1 MSKVN
6 TRLDRAKDK
15 ISKFENKYEEI
26 ILSTAQGGKYLWNR
40 DWETELIFNKI
51 YKGKIELGKGHI

>member
-26 ILSTAQGGKYLWNR
+26 ILSTAQGGKYL
-40 DWETELIFNKI
+40 
-51 YKGKIELGKGHI
+51 